1 MEKIVDAR
9 EKSCPMP
16 VIMTKKEID
25 GLDGGNLKVIVDND
39 VAREN
44 VAKLVG
50 SLGYDYKIEEV
61 NLEEFNIL
69 VDLGQ
74 ASGLERV
81 EKLDKRLEDLSLGFS
96 KDIMGSGDEILGK
109 ILMNSYIYTVSEVEP
124 YPKTMVFFNTGVN
137 LTCKG
142 SELIDDLIK
151 LEEAGV
157 EIISCGTCLDYFN
170 MQDDLQVGSISNM
183 YSIYEKLRK
192 TKSNIVL

>member
-9 EKSCPMP
+9 GKSCPMP

-25 GLDGGNLKVIVDND
+25 RADAKRLRVIVDNEI
-39 VAREN
+39 AKEN
-44 VAKLVG
+44 VGKLIA
-50 SLGYDYKIEEV
+50 SLGHDYKIEEAGS
-61 NLEEFNIL
+61 EEFNLLIEL
-69 VDLGQ
+69 SQATGQ
-74 ASGLERV
+74 LES
-81 EKLDKRLEDLSLGFS
+81 EALEAGLEDLSLGFS
-96 KDIMGSGDEILGK
+96 KDIMGSGDKVLGK

-142 SELIDDLIK
+142 SDLIDDLRR
-151 LEEAGV
+151 LEDAGV
-157 EIISCGTCLDYFN
+157 EIISCGTCLDFFN

-183 YSIYEKLRK
+183 YSIYEKLRE